1 MKQIIWCF
9 CLFVIVSCK
18 QKEQNKISENDSEST
33 VRQNI
38 EKDSLYLF
46 TSFREPADE
55 GLYLAYSKDG
65 YNWEN
70 LKGPY
75 LKPEIGNDKIM
86 RDPSV
91 TFGPDGNYHMVW
103 TTEWKGGNGFGYAST
118 KDFIHWTE
126 EKYIPVMKDEPE
138 VVNVWAPEIYYDD
151 VKDYYI
157 IIWASTI
164 PYRFEKGQ
172 EEEKNNHRMYYITTK
187 DFKDFS
193 DTKLFLD
200 PGFSVIDCVIV
211 KRGKND
217 YVLVLKD
224 NTRPN
229 RNLRV
234 GFASNPLGPY
244 ENISEPFTEFK
255 TEGPTVIQ
263 QDGKYIIYYD
273 HYGNKTFGAVETED
287 FKSFKNIDNKIELP
301 EGHKHGTITRISN
314 KVLEGLLQKSSSLK

>member
-1 MKQIIWCF
+1 MKKGILLLLLIIAF
-9 CLFVIVSCK
+9 ACK
-18 QKEQNKISENDSEST
+18 DQKKATLKNDEPGMEGQKSEQDS
-33 VRQNI
+33 V
-38 EKDSLYLF
+38 YLF

-55 GLYLAYSKDG
+55 GLYLAYSNDG
-65 YNWEN
+65 YHWKS

-75 LKPEIGNDKIM
+75 LKPEVGKDKIM

-91 TFGPDGNYHMVW
+91 EKGPDGTYHMVW

-118 KDFIHWTE
+118 KDFIHWSK

-138 VVNVWAPEIYYDD
+138 VVNVWAPEIYYDENNN
-151 VKDYYI
+151 YYI

-172 EEEKNNHRMYYITTK
+172 EEERNNHRMYYTTTK
-187 DFKDFS
+187 DFKDFTE
-193 DTKLFLD
+193 TKMFLD

-211 KRGKND
+211 KRGEND

-234 GFASNPLGPY
+234 AFASDPLGPY
-244 ENISEPFTEFK
+244 KNISKPFSEFK

-273 HYGNKTFGAVETED
+273 HYGNKSFGAVETENFKD
-287 FKSFKNIDNKIELP
+287 FKEIDKKIDLP
-301 EGHKHGTITRISN
+301 EGHKHGTITKISR
-314 KVLEGLLQKSSSLK
+314 KILEGLLDKRSDLE